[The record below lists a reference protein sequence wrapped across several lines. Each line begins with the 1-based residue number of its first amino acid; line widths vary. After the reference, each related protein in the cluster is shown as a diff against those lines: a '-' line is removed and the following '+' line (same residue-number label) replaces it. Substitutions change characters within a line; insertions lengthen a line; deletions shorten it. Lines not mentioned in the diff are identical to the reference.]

1 VFTLPLTELT
11 SHVRVDV
18 RDQDTVKSQSIGCVV
33 VPIGKLMSGLV
44 AADTPI
50 AIEGEQPSPPANKAN
65 VPLRWYPLEARAD
78 RAKPKFV
85 QGHVC
90 LSLEYFAPGE
100 PVPHIAE
107 GRATAAQLY
116 ITVLEARGLA
126 HKKPHPTVIVRAL
139 SGTGKKLAL
148 KQTAPAKADDQG
160 VVKWNR
166 ELQLDLFGVFER
178 LHLEMRHQDTLNKLS
193 SSFLGEV
200 FIDRHDLETNPLQNG
215 WFPLRPR
222 DTDKATKASGEV
234 RLQINYVSRD
244 GVLSAEQLALV
255 PPVGILSLKIIAGRK
270 LMAKDDDTGAS
281 DPFCQVRIVD
291 NNGKEVLDYESD
303 EVKET
308 VNPRWKN
315 QKFYFRL
322 DQSHDHLEIEVRDA
336 DQLKSQFLGF
346 ISMPLKELNL
356 TPSAERW
363 IKLAP
368 RPDSPTEAVS
378 GDLLVRWNFTRTQ
391 ALRTQAMVDA
401 EALAEASAR
410 DCRRADAAHQPHRRR
425 EGVGHAERVRQA
437 ARCHAPAPAHN
448 QARRRRA
455 AAARRQADG
464 GVLAAAA
471 RCVRGDRL
479 SRCAGVLVAL
489 AARRHGRLHLAAVRF
504 DRV

>member
-50 AIEGEQPSPPANKAN
+50 AIEGEQPSPPASKAN

-107 GRATAAQLY
+107 GRATAAQVY

-126 HKKPHPTVIVRAL
+126 HKKPHPTVTVRAL

-200 FIDRHDLETNPLQNG
+200 FIERQDLETNPLQNG

-255 PPVGILSLKIIAGRK
+255 PPVGILSVKVIAGRK

-291 NNGKEVLDYESD
+291 NNGKEALDYESD
-303 EVKET
+303 EVKAT

-346 ISMPLKELNL
+346 ISMPLKELNV

-363 IKLAP
+363 IKLGAAARLAHRGGIGRLARALELHAHAGAAHAGDGRRRGAP
-368 RPDSPTEAVS
+368 EAP
-378 GDLLVRWNFTRTQ
+378 
-391 ALRTQAMVDA
+391 
-401 EALAEASAR
+401 AR
-410 DCRRADAAHQPHRRR
+410 DCRRADPAHQPHRRR

-437 ARCHAPAPAHN
+437 ARHHAPAPAHN

-464 GVLAAAA
+464 
-471 RCVRGDRL
+471 DR
-479 SRCAGVLVAL
+479 SRCCCSLRAS
-489 AARRHGRLHLAAVRF
+489 
-504 DRV
+504 